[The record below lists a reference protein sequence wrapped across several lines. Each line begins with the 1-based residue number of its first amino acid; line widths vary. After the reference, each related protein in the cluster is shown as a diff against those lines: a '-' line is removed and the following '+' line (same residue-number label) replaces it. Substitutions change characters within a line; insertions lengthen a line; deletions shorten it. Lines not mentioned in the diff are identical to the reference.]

1 MFPFAELASEIV
13 QTVLYSLSDTFFL
26 IILGAI
32 GFFIYRQYRRMSDA
46 EQRMFGTVLH
56 PPGDQ
61 LLRAI
66 GSGLIGGLVATCFFV
81 LLGITLPTDAILYLW
96 VISLLLA
103 MIQPRFLCF
112 AYSGGLIALAALL
125 LGVPDIQVGPLM
137 ALIGVLHLVEAVLI
151 WLQGGVRTTPV
162 YARRADGRVVGGF
175 MMQKFWPIP
184 FIAVIGALFPAELIG
199 SGSIEMPDWW
209 PLIGT
214 PPDPGT
220 TGQVPALFLFMAFAA
235 LGYGDLALTSTPQVK
250 ARYTSR
256 NLFVYS
262 VLLLGLAFLADRH
275 WGWTLLA
282 ALFSPLAHEWV
293 IHLGR
298 RREEKEPPIYT
309 GEHGPMV
316 LAVLPESP
324 AEAMGLEPGDVLVS
338 LNGMDVRSRHDVSLA
353 ISPWAFEVELV
364 VRNVNTG
371 EERVVRHRGRCRRL
385 ASSLHRRAGSL
396 RWCGWCS
403 RGTWA
408 GCGDAGRGVGRD
420 G

>member
-151 WLQGGVRTTPV
+151 WLQGGVR
-162 YARRADGRVVGGF
+162 
-175 MMQKFWPIP
+175 
-184 FIAVIGALFPAELIG
+184 
-199 SGSIEMPDWW
+199 
-209 PLIGT
+209 
-214 PPDPGT
+214 
-220 TGQVPALFLFMAFAA
+220 
-235 LGYGDLALTSTPQVK
+235 
-250 ARYTSR
+250 
-256 NLFVYS
+256 
-262 VLLLGLAFLADRH
+262 DR
-275 WGWTLLA
+275 
-282 ALFSPLAHEWV
+282 
-293 IHLGR
+293 
-298 RREEKEPPIYT
+298 
-309 GEHGPMV
+309 
-316 LAVLPESP
+316 
-324 AEAMGLEPGDVLVS
+324 
-338 LNGMDVRSRHDVSLA
+338 
-353 ISPWAFEVELV
+353 
-364 VRNVNTG
+364 
-371 EERVVRHRGRCRRL
+371 
-385 ASSLHRRAGSL
+385 
-396 RWCGWCS
+396 
-403 RGTWA
+403 
-408 GCGDAGRGVGRD
+408 
-420 G
+420 